1 MSKYP
6 HHRQFVIPMARA
18 SFRVTTIKEMLL
30 AHGNKVW
37 MVGLRLLTISE
48 EKSTNRF
55 QSSSEDT
62 MTEMGCGAF
71 FKRLFSF
78 GCFPKMISSAS
89 LRISIIASQNLEG
102 YVNIGRMSVTY
113 SQSHLSSSS
122 KDSDSVGSIS
132 IQV

>member
-1 MSKYP
+1 
-6 HHRQFVIPMARA
+6 MARA
-18 SFRVTTIKEMLL
+18 SFHVTTVKEMLL

-37 MVGLRLLTISE
+37 MVGFKLLTINSE

-71 FKRLFSF
+71 FKRLLSF
-78 GCFPKMISSAS
+78 GCFPEIISSAS

-102 YVNIGRMSVTY
+102 YVNIRSMS
-113 SQSHLSSSS
+113 SLF
-122 KDSDSVGSIS
+122 KIS
-132 IQV
+132 PVKFF